1 MPSTLRHDFASL
13 AASCRGQHEP
23 HRRAGHWCLWPLLGL
38 VLLAGPGAVLAA
50 EPEELASVARAPVS
64 LDGRVISELRGV
76 SAYPAERRAQ
86 DIGARLKA
94 LAADRSMPID
104 AIQVI
109 VGEDRHDIRAGE
121 LRLLSLYDADAEL
134 EGIPRAVLGE
144 AIRQK
149 IVEAVEAYRH
159 ERTPGALLAATA
171 YALGATLAA
180 ALVLFAL
187 LRGFRGLYALI
198 ERRLQ
203 ARIEE
208 LEARSQKVIQV
219 EQVAS
224 GLRSALRV
232 LQIGS
237 VVALAV
243 IWAQYVLYLYPW
255 TRPLAERVLAL
266 ILDPLRTIG
275 LGIAGALPNLVFLLL
290 LFFLTRFTLRT
301 LRLGFSGIDR
311 GTVKLAGFDPEWAW
325 PTYRVARLLVV
336 AFAIVVA
343 YPYIPGSDSAAF
355 KGISLFLGVIFSL
368 GSSSIIANLIAGYSM
383 TYRRTFRIGD
393 RIQVGDLSGDVV
405 EAGLMVTRLKSVKNE
420 ELVIPNSLI
429 LNGSVVNYSTRA
441 REQGLILHTTVG
453 IGYETPWR
461 QVEAMLLLAAG
472 RTPGLLKD
480 PSPFVLQTALG
491 DFCITYEINAY
502 CDNAQAMARLYHHLH
517 QSILDV
523 FNEYGV
529 QIMTPAYER
538 DPPDPKVV
546 PRDRWY
552 APPAA
557 SS

>member
-325 PTYRVARLLVV
+325 PTYLVARLLVV

-355 KGISLFLGVIFSL
+355 KGISLFLRVIFSL

>member
-301 LRLGFSGIDR
+301 LRLGFSGIAPAPGR
-311 GTVKLAGFDPEWAW
+311 PTWWLACWWSRSPSWW
-325 PTYRVARLLVV
+325 P
-336 AFAIVVA
+336 I
-343 YPYIPGSDSAAF
+343 
-355 KGISLFLGVIFSL
+355 
-368 GSSSIIANLIAGYSM
+368 
-383 TYRRTFRIGD
+383 RTSR
-393 RIQVGDLSGDVV
+393 
-405 EAGLMVTRLKSVKNE
+405 
-420 ELVIPNSLI
+420 
-429 LNGSVVNYSTRA
+429 
-441 REQGLILHTTVG
+441 
-453 IGYETPWR
+453 
-461 QVEAMLLLAAG
+461 G
-472 RTPGLLKD
+472 RT
-480 PSPFVLQTALG
+480 
-491 DFCITYEINAY
+491 
-502 CDNAQAMARLYHHLH
+502 R
-517 QSILDV
+517 
-523 FNEYGV
+523 
-529 QIMTPAYER
+529 
-538 DPPDPKVV
+538 
-546 PRDRWY
+546 PRSKGSR
-552 APPAA
+552 
-557 SS
+557 SSFA